1 MKTARL
7 YIVPL
12 FLIASSLMLT
22 VRGVAMKKDA
32 AALQMKALAQGAPVK
47 TDSAVAAKNV
57 VPAMSISEIMTLNRL
72 IGILAAGSQIPLKEQ
87 IINNSISYTSAPE
100 VLENYDGLLNFMSSI
115 SALPYPIQYDK
126 MCLGTGCRD
135 GFEMSLKLAE

>member
-12 FLIASSLMLT
+12 FLMASSLVLT
-22 VRGVAMKKDA
+22 VKAVAMKKDA
-32 AALQMKALAQGAPVK
+32 AALQMKAMASGASTKPHTAAARK
-47 TDSAVAAKNV
+47 T
-57 VPAMSISEIMTLNRL
+57 VPAMSISEVMTLNRL
-72 IGILAAGSQIPLKEQ
+72 INVLAAGSQIPLKEQ
-87 IINNSISYTSAPE
+87 IINNTINYKSVPE

-126 MCLGTGCRD
+126 MCLGTGCKD
-135 GFEMSLKLAE
+135 GFEMSLKIVE